1 VVSALATVW
10 GLLSNR
16 VPSASTRGIGQL
28 TSLRIDMNKVK
39 KKTANLPPK
48 LTEVEQDLLSHIQD
62 EYQLETDSLG
72 GNPVLRRLKDNEE
85 IRPLSANRNTIKAME
100 QRGLISPGKGRDP
113 LTIVWRLKKK
123 TN

>member
-1 VVSALATVW
+1 MVPTLAAVWRLLPSGVSSGSTGRGGLTLLQTDVKNGKKATN
-10 GLLSNR
+10 LL
-16 VPSASTRGIGQL
+16 
-28 TSLRIDMNKVK
+28 
-39 KKTANLPPK
+39 PK
-48 LTEVEQDLLSHIQD
+48 LTETEQDLLSHIQD
-62 EYQLETDSLG
+62 GYQLETDSLG

-123 TN
+123 MK